1 MITGGLLK
9 EKKMSVSFRYVSTP
23 EGVKTEPCNPS
34 ELIKA
39 LAPPTDANLVHQ
51 GAEAAARAKMFM
63 RNIDVS
69 LAAHY
74 SVLEQ
79 RLTALAMKMERC

>member
-1 MITGGLLK
+1 MIETRLEDVGIG
-9 EKKMSVSFRYVSTP
+9 EEATP
-23 EGVKTEPCNPS
+23 CKQS

-39 LAPPTDANLVHQ
+39 LAPPTDADLVYQ
-51 GAEAAARAKMFM
+51 GAEAAARAKMFV
-63 RNIDVS
+63 RDIDVS

>member
-1 MITGGLLK
+1 MDNELDALERQPVADG
-9 EKKMSVSFRYVSTP
+9 VSQSA
-23 EGVKTEPCNPS
+23 
-34 ELIKA
+34 LIKA
-39 LAPPTDANLVHQ
+39 LAPPTDSDLVRQ
-51 GAEAAARAKMFM
+51 GAEAAARAKMFV
-63 RNIDVS
+63 RDIDVS

>member
-1 MITGGLLK
+1 MENADKTN
-9 EKKMSVSFRYVSTP
+9 EVS
-23 EGVKTEPCNPS
+23 NS

-39 LAPPTDANLVHQ
+39 LAPQTDSYLVHQ
-51 GAEAAARAKMFM
+51 GAEAAARAKMFV
-63 RNIDVS
+63 RDIDVS
-69 LAAHY
+69 LAEHY